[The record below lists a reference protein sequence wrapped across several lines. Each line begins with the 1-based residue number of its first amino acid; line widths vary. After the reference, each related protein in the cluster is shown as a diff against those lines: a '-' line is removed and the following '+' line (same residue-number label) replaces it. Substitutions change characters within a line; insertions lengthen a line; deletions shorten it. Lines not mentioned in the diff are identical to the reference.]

1 MSSECVA
8 GGSIIPVTGAKRERQ
23 RVHRTIL
30 TICYAGAL
38 RVSEAIRLTVA
49 DIDSSE
55 WSFESNKARGRK
67 DCAWHYVH

>member
-55 WSFESNKARGRK
+55 
-67 DCAWHYVH
+67 